1 MQKTPGNIKNSSWN
15 LANILLYP
23 VAFLALTPF
32 FIDNLGEDD
41 FGIWM
46 LINSYVYIAV
56 HIVSF
61 GMGNSITA
69 HIAEAL
75 GKKNQQSLFNYINI
89 STRTI
94 GIISLITI
102 TVAIIWYMIN
112 FLGYGIFSV
121 LTDKI
126 LVIATLVISIKFWEL
141 LYQSLLKG
149 YERYDLASVYNIAS
163 KLLVLAA
170 QVVIVIKG
178 LGLLEIFLSNLI
190 LNIVMVVIQAI
201 VSYRIVPDY
210 KLSLA
215 VSKIEQSNLFHFGFW
230 TWLQTIISVI
240 AYQIDRFVI
249 AIFLGPAIA
258 GYYILASTIVN
269 HMHMAFG
276 AVVSWLLPKISR
288 KKESDTNITK
298 YFTTLRTFSVGF
310 GLISLLVT
318 ILVYEPVFTLWLGPD
333 KFAKMNDFFRLFLIF
348 EAFLL
353 MTIVPLFYLNAV
365 KKLRFITLLEL
376 MYKTGVIIGLFV
388 AFAIV
393 PTGNSI
399 IIGQIVA
406 LALLIPVEYFLINS
420 TILRNNWFKETIVT
434 MLPAVFISLIIM
446 FSSWYMTLIL
456 SVMAFAIFKVYFLAK
471 ERFDIKLLLE

>member
-75 GKKNQQSLFNYINI
+75 GKNNKKSLFSYINI

-94 GIISLITI
+94 GAISLITI
-102 TVAIIWYMIN
+102 TIAINWYFIN
-112 FLGYGIFSV
+112 FWGIGFFSV
-121 LTDKI
+121 NLDKV

-163 KLLVLAA
+163 KLLILLA

-178 LGLLEIFLSNLI
+178 FGLLEIFISNLI
-190 LNIVMVVIQAI
+190 LNIVMVIVQGV

-210 KLSLA
+210 KLSLS
-215 VSKIEQSNLFHFGFW
+215 VSNVEQSNLFHFGFW

-288 KKESDTNITK
+288 KKESNTDIKK
-298 YFTTLRTFSVGF
+298 YFTTLRSFSVGF
-310 GLISLLVT
+310 GLISILIT
-318 ILVYEPVFTLWLGPD
+318 FLVYEPVFTIWLGPD
-333 KFAKMNDFFRLFLIF
+333 KFAKMNDFFKLFLIF
-348 EAFLL
+348 ETFLL

-376 MYKTGVIIGLFV
+376 MYKSGVIIGLFI

-393 PTGNSI
+393 PSGNSI

-406 LALLIPVEYFLINS
+406 LALLIPVEYFLINRD
-420 TILRNNWFKETIVT
+420 ILKDNWFKETVIT
-434 MLPAVFISLIIM
+434 MLPAIFISIIIM
-446 FSSWYMTLIL
+446 LSSWYITLIL
-456 SVMAFAIFKVYFLAK
+456 SIMAFTIFKVYFLGK
-471 ERFDIKLLLE
+471 ERFDAKLLLE